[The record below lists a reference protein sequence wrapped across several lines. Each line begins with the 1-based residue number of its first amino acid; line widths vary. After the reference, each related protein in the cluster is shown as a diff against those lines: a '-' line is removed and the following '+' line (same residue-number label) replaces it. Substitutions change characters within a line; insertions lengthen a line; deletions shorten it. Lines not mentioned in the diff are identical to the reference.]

1 LQLINTEEIYAMH
14 DREEFLEELKLREY
28 IRKAIRIVE
37 QKKLKAKGQEML
49 EEQQLRSFV
58 RSLLKE
64 ELLNE
69 KEAVADTPPH
79 SSTGINVLEDLL
91 KKIVP
96 VLETD
101 FKVLTSDPE
110 QRRSF
115 RAHIINAVKNA
126 LAPARASAE
135 DEAAAELAGEPLA
148 EADISVDVDDEE
160 GDDAAFI
167 DIGGYGP
174 EETEEEEDTFTIAG
188 EDETGRNVAEK
199 SFDKIEQNILDSYE
213 VLAQEEDKNT
223 FYDYL
228 LTNLKL
234 YFDKFEDEVPGSELE
249 EPTTPE
255 YEQEKAQQDT
265 MDVDGASAA
274 GDLGAAEGELEL

>member
-1 LQLINTEEIYAMH
+1 MH

-37 QKKLKAKGQEML
+37 QKKIKAKQQEIL
-49 EEQQLRSFV
+49 EEERLRSFV

-110 QRRSF
+110 QRKSF

-135 DEAAAELAGEPLA
+135 NEAAAELAGEPLA
-148 EADISVDVDDEE
+148 EADISVDVDDEG

-188 EDETGRNVAEK
+188 EDETGRNVAAK

-213 VLAQEEDKNT
+213 VLAKEEDKNT

-234 YFDKFEDEVPGSELE
+234 YFDKFEDEVPGADLK

-255 YEQEKAQQDT
+255 YEQEKDKQQ
-265 MDVDGASAA
+265 GE
-274 GDLGAAEGELEL
+274 LGADDAGGLGGEQGELGL

>member
-1 LQLINTEEIYAMH
+1 MQ

-37 QKKLKAKGQEML
+37 QKKAKAKEQEQL
-49 EEQQLRSFV
+49 NEQKLRSFV
-58 RSLLKE
+58 RELLKK
-64 ELLNE
+64 ELLTE
-69 KEAVADTPPH
+69 KEAVADSPPH

-101 FKVLTSDPE
+101 FKVLTSEPE
-110 QRRSF
+110 QRKSF
-115 RAHIINAVKNA
+115 RAHVIHAVKNA

-135 DEAAAELAGEPLA
+135 DEVEAAGAPPAEPLA
-148 EADISVDVDDEE
+148 EADINVDVDEE
-160 GDDAAFI
+160 GEGAAFI

-174 EETEEEEDTFTIAG
+174 EETEEEEDTFSIEG
-188 EDETGRNVAEK
+188 EDETGRNVAQK

-213 VLAQEEDKNT
+213 VLAREEDKT
-223 FYDYL
+223 VFYDYL

-234 YFDKFEDEVPGSELE
+234 YFDKFEDELRSNLT

-255 YEQEKAQQDT
+255 YEQEKTQQDT
-265 MDVDGASAA
+265 EDVGGAEAA
-274 GDLGAAEGELEL
+274 GDLGGELEL

>member
-1 LQLINTEEIYAMH
+1 MH

-37 QKKLKAKGQEML
+37 QKKIKAKQQEIL
-49 EEQQLRSFV
+49 EEERLRSFV

-101 FKVLTSDPE
+101 FKVLTSDPD
-110 QRRSF
+110 QRKSF

-148 EADISVDVDDEE
+148 EADISVDVDDEG

-188 EDETGRNVAEK
+188 EDETGRNVAAK

-213 VLAQEEDKNT
+213 VLAKEEDKNT

-234 YFDKFEDEVPGSELE
+234 YFDKFEDELSANLE

-255 YEQEKAQQDT
+255 YEQEKAQQGT
-265 MDVDGASAA
+265 MDVGDPEAA
-274 GDLGAAEGELEL
+274 ADLSSEPGELEP

>member
-1 LQLINTEEIYAMH
+1 MH
-14 DREEFLEELKLREY
+14 DREQFLEELKLREY

-37 QKKLKAKGQEML
+37 KKKIKAKEQELL
-49 EEQQLRSFV
+49 EEDQLRSFV

-64 ELLNE
+64 ELLSE

-91 KKIVP
+91 KKIIP
-96 VLETD
+96 VLEVD

-110 QRRSF
+110 QRKSF
-115 RAHIINAVKNA
+115 RAHVIHAVKNA
-126 LAPARASAE
+126 LAPARASSE
-135 DEAAAELAGEPLA
+135 DEAAAEAPEVPLA
-148 EADISVDVDDEE
+148 EADISVDVGDEE
-160 GDDAAFI
+160 GGDAAFI

-174 EETEEEEDTFTIAG
+174 EETEEEEDTFTLAG
-188 EDETGRNVAEK
+188 EDETGRNVAQK

-213 VLAQEEDKNT
+213 VLAREEDKNI

-234 YFDKFEDEVPGSELE
+234 YFDKFEDELSANLK

-255 YEQEKAQQDT
+255 YEQEKDKQ
-265 MDVDGASAA
+265 GS
-274 GDLGAAEGELEL
+274 LGAEEAPPEDELGL

>member
-1 LQLINTEEIYAMH
+1 MH

-37 QKKLKAKGQEML
+37 QRKVKAKEQEQL
-49 EEQQLRSFV
+49 SEERLRSFV
-58 RSLLKE
+58 RNLLRE

-91 KKIVP
+91 KKIIP
-96 VLETD
+96 ILETD
-101 FKVLTSDPE
+101 FKVLTSEPE

-115 RAHIINAVKNA
+115 RAHVIHAVKNA
-126 LAPARASAE
+126 LAPARVSAADE
-135 DEAAAELAGEPLA
+135 VKAEAAQSAEPLA
-148 EADISVDVDDEE
+148 EADINVDVDEE
-160 GDDAAFI
+160 GADAAFI

-174 EETEEEEDTFTIAG
+174 EEPEEEEDTFSIEG
-188 EDETGRNVAEK
+188 EDETGRNVAQK

-213 VLAQEEDKNT
+213 VLAREEDKT
-223 FYDYL
+223 VFYDYL

-234 YFDKFEDEVPGSELE
+234 YFDKFEDELSANLE

-255 YEQEKAQQDT
+255 YEQEKTQQDT
-265 MDVDGASAA
+265 MDIGGADAA
-274 GDLGAAEGELEL
+274 GDLGGELEL